1 MQDMFRDS
9 NDTTISPARSAVP
22 VVPSDAAALPRLPKA
37 LYVGSAGNIA
47 LRCVDDQQDVVFQNV
62 AAGTILPVR
71 AAFVRAAGTTA
82 TQIVA
87 FC

>member
-9 NDTTISPARSAVP
+9 SDTAISPARSAVP
-22 VVPSDAAALPRLPKA
+22 VVPSDAAAMPHLPKA
-37 LYVGSAGNIA
+37 PYVGSAGNIA
-47 LRCVDDQQDVVFQNV
+47 LRCIDDQQEVVFQNV

-71 AAFVRAAGTTA
+71 AAFVRASGTTA
-82 TQIVA
+82 AQIVA